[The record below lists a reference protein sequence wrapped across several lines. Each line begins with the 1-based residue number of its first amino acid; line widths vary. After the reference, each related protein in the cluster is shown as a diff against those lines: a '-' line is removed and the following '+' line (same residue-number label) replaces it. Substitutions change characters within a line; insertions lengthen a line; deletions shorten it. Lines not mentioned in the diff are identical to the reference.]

1 MLTKDF
7 SYFVA
12 HQNAR
17 IAISMGTLLTVLAG
31 ALYTN
36 DLPSTSVLRSLCSF
50 EAVSPATV
58 AFCFPEVI
66 CEFTDPVYY
75 PPLFGN
81 IFDFTTLSEFWGK
94 TWHQIFRWSFIALGA
109 FPLGGL
115 APALGLSLRSQK
127 TVGFVGAFLASSFMH
142 AYSFFLMADP
152 ITPTGDVGLLEI
164 MGVFSC
170 FMVQGLGSLIEPVV
184 IPLVPKRLAGG
195 KLWTISF
202 LLITLP
208 LFTIPVG
215 KPARLFS
222 IHKPLDQWNILNLLL
237 PAVITPIIVK

>member
-1 MLTKDF
+1 MY
-7 SYFVA
+7 S
-12 HQNAR
+12 
-17 IAISMGTLLTVLAG
+17 LTVLAG

>member
-1 MLTKDF
+1 MNTPFL
-7 SYFVA
+7 
-12 HQNAR
+12 
-17 IAISMGTLLTVLAG
+17 VLGLCAG
-31 ALYTN
+31 
-36 DLPSTSVLRSLCSF
+36 F
-50 EAVSPATV
+50 EAMNSFLAVIAHLTHPLLCRLS
-58 AFCFPEVI
+58 FPEVI

-164 MGVFSC
+164 MASRRGETLDDFFS
-170 FMVQGLGSLIEPVV
+170 
-184 IPLVPKRLAGG
+184 A
-195 KLWTISF
+195 
-202 LLITLP
+202 ITLP